1 MQKWL
6 LGLGFLLSASFI
18 AYVLYSSV
26 SNLFTEGVDAA
37 NIFGALGMLGI
48 LLILAATAWQRL
60 KS

>member
-37 NIFGALGMLGI
+37 NIFAALGMLGI
-48 LLILAATAWQRL
+48 LLTLAATSWQRL
-60 KS
+60 K